1 MAVVPL
7 YASTI
12 HQTCANG
19 DLNEMKALV
28 EQAEKWL
35 AEHGNVASALE
46 VLKQEIAKLES
57 GKY

>member
-1 MAVVPL
+1 MAVIPL
-7 YASTI
+7 YAATI
-12 HQTCANG
+12 HQTAANG

-35 AEHGNVASALE
+35 SEHGNVANALE
-46 VLKQEIAKLES
+46 VLKQEIAKAES